1 MKVLG
6 SDYCQ
11 WLGWEESKTDESPRA
26 FGIILHRDL
35 GGVHWPDKRW
45 MQYSHKPLRPP
56 REKSCKFLKA
66 SHSQLMPWSILTKT
80 NKVELCLNCFWN

>member
-1 MKVLG
+1 MHQDAKGWLQEFLQGSKVRIDMNILG

-11 WLGWEESKTDESPRA
+11 WLGWEENKTDKFPRA

-45 MQYSHKPLRPP
+45 MKNSHKRLTSY
-56 REKSCKFLKA
+56 RETTPYVVKV
-66 SHSQLMPWSILTKT
+66 SHLQ
-80 NKVELCLNCFWN
+80 